1 MPWRESLLHLK
12 EELTSSRVTRLERL
26 EALDRQVAA
35 EREDLLARQ
44 TSLEIAT
51 LIAEMNEVLLDGKG
65 QVETTVEW
73 EAEDD
78 EDMFEG
84 EDDMADVIT
93 TALTW
98 DEGEE
103 LEIVVELVM
112 LDDGLSL
119 VVNGVQVRQDREAL
133 ERSLLNAF
141 REQLEV

>member
-65 QVETTVEW
+65 P
-73 EAEDD
+73 
-78 EDMFEG
+78 G
-84 EDDMADVIT
+84 
-93 TALTW
+93 
-98 DEGEE
+98 
-103 LEIVVELVM
+103 
-112 LDDGLSL
+112 
-119 VVNGVQVRQDREAL
+119 
-133 ERSLLNAF
+133 
-141 REQLEV
+141 